1 MTPVATLRLG
11 AIAGLVL
18 GWELLARSGL
28 VLSVFLAP
36 PSQVLTVLPDVLA
49 TSVEALSTTFGMTLV
64 VVAVSLLVGVT
75 TGVLLGNIL
84 YLYDVFHVYLIVL
97 YSMPK
102 IIFFP
107 LLILWL
113 GAGLAPILVFSVLF
127 ATTPV
132 IVLTVGA
139 VRDLNPAYIRVAR
152 AFGAVGHQIYFKV
165 ILPSILPS
173 LINTIRVGVVMSLAG
188 VLIGDIY
195 LDFNGVGHL
204 LLAYS
209 MALRSTEL
217 YAVILIVVA
226 IVSLLLGAIAILDRR
241 VTRSGA
247 LRLPSY

>member
-1 MTPVATLRLG
+1 MTPAVKLRLG
-11 AIAGLVL
+11 AVAGLVL
-18 GWELLARSGL
+18 AWELLARSGL

-36 PSQVLTVLPDVLA
+36 PSQVVTVLPRVLA
-49 TSVEALSTTFGMTLV
+49 ASVEALATTLSMTLV

-84 YLYDVFHVYLIVL
+84 YLYDVFHIYLIVL

-107 LLILWL
+107 LLILWF
-113 GAGLAPILVFSVLF
+113 GAGFAPILVFSLLF
-127 ATTPV
+127 TTTPV
-132 IVLTVGA
+132 VVLTVGA
-139 VRDLNPAYIRVAR
+139 VRDLNPTYIKVAR

-165 ILPSILPS
+165 IFPSILPS

-195 LDFNGVGHL
+195 LDFSGVGHL

-209 MALRSTEL
+209 MALRPSEL

-226 IVSLLLGAIAILDRR
+226 IVSLFLGAITMLDRR
-241 VTRSGA
+241 VTRWSA
-247 LRLPSY
+247 LRLAS